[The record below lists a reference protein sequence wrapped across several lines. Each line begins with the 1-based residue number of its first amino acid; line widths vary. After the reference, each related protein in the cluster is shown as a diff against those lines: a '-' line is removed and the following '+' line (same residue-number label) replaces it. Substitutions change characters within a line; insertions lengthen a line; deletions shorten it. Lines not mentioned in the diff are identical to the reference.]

1 MAFYDHGS
9 VGVCGGERSSDR
21 KKVGFGLRQ
30 TQWNSG
36 CTGSIPHPFGP
47 SCLLCKMAMVAACR
61 VRVQDPQMESRQ
73 TCHCRPL
80 GRSSLHLPA
89 GEPDN
94 RKHVVGH
101 LQHSY
106 LWFPFL
112 LTQCVRLLWRWGP
125 TWLSG
130 WSWLSVCQHHET
142 HPSLLG
148 TWSVEWCWNPSK
160 VNGGSEEVF
169 SPKHWWLYLGLC
181 QGIVWRQRIKLR
193 WITWNLYI

>member
-1 MAFYDHGS
+1 MEFWLHRQY
-9 VGVCGGERSSDR
+9 SS
-21 KKVGFGLRQ
+21 
-30 TQWNSG
+30 S
-36 CTGSIPHPFGP
+36 FGP

>member
-1 MAFYDHGS
+1 MGSISPLAVSEILLFWMSHCLLVAFYDHGS
-9 VGVCGGERSSDR
+9 VWGGVGVVRSSDR

-36 CTGSIPHPFGP
+36 CTGSLPHPFGP

-61 VRVQDPQMESRQ
+61 VRVQDPQMGSRQ

-101 LQHSY
+101 PQHSY

-112 LTQCVRLLWRWGP
+112 LTQCVRLLWRRGP

-130 WSWLSVCQHHET
+130 WSWLCVSASRNTPQSLRNLISWMMLESVKGKWG
-142 HPSLLG
+142 LR
-148 TWSVEWCWNPSK
+148 
-160 VNGGSEEVF
+160 GGIF
-169 SPKHWWLYLGLC
+169 
-181 QGIVWRQRIKLR
+181 
-193 WITWNLYI
+193 T

>member
-9 VGVCGGERSSDR
+9 GGGGGVGVVWSSDR

-36 CTGSIPHPFGP
+36 CTGSLPHPFGP

-61 VRVQDPQMESRQ
+61 VRVQDPQMGSRQ

-101 LQHSY
+101 PQHSY

-112 LTQCVRLLWRWGP
+112 LTQCVRLLWRRGP

-130 WSWLSVCQHHET
+130 WSWLCVSASRNTPQ
-142 HPSLLG
+142 SLRNLDQL
-148 TWSVEWCWNPSK
+148 NDA
-160 VNGGSEEVF
+160 
-169 SPKHWWLYLGLC
+169 
-181 QGIVWRQRIKLR
+181 GIRQRQMGAQRRYFHLNIDDFILAYAKELCGDKG
-193 WITWNLYI
+193 